1 MARYREALCKLCRR
15 EAEKLFLKG
24 DRCQTDK
31 CSIERRKY
39 PPGQHGQRRA
49 KVSDYAVQL
58 REKQKVKRIY
68 GLLESQ
74 FRKYYQEAEQKR
86 GVTGEKLLQ
95 FLELRLDNM
104 IYRMG
109 FASNRNQARQMIGHG
124 YFVINNRKINIPSCR
139 LKVGDVVELVSDKKN
154 LSFIQENLTKVA
166 HKGLLAWIELDAAAF
181 KGKLLHVP
189 KRDEIPLTAKEQL
202 IIEFYSK

>member
-1 MARYREALCKLCRR
+1 MARYRDALCKLCRR
-15 EAEKLFLKG
+15 EGEKLFLKG

-31 CSIERRKY
+31 CAVERRKY
-39 PPGQHGQRRA
+39 APGQHGQRRA
-49 KVSDYAVQL
+49 KISDYAIQL

-74 FRKYYQEAEQKR
+74 FRKYYKEAEQKR

-104 IYRMG
+104 VYRMG

-124 YFVINNRKINIPSCR
+124 FFVVNSRKHSIPSSR
-139 LKVGDVVELVSDKKN
+139 LKVGDVVELVEDKKK
-154 LSFIQENLTKVA
+154 LSFIQENLSRVT
-166 HKGLLAWIELDAAAF
+166 HKGILAWIELDSAAF

-189 KRDEIPLTAKEQL
+189 KRDEIPLAAKEQL
-202 IIEFYSK
+202 IIELYSK